1 MEEEVEDLIHDSD
14 RGEEGDVDRASLELA
29 QAKHLPATT
38 FFIMPFISYSL
49 AHEPSARQ
57 AAAVDGDSMTRNW
70 KLKGPKIVVEPPGPR
85 SKSAMKRKEKFVT
98 VGLGV
103 SLPAEIDFAEG
114 PFLRDVDGNV
124 YLDFTVG
131 LGALNC
137 GHRPREILDAWKLQ
151 IDRFDHI
158 CAMVSMYEPYLRLAE
173 ELSRICPG
181 HLGKSLIMNSG
192 SEAIENSVKIAKA
205 YNRKRWIVSY
215 VTGYHGRTY
224 LGLSLMGKDKPFRE
238 GFGTMYPNVKLVD
251 FAYCYR
257 CPLDLEYPSCGLSCA
272 DLVEKAVTSK
282 RLRDDVCCFVMEP
295 VQGAGGFLSP
305 PPGYWERI
313 RRICDDNEIVLI
325 DDEIQTGFGRTGRL
339 FAIEHWKVEP
349 DLVVTGKS
357 LSMGLPIGAV
367 TGRDDIMSAPTPASL
382 GGTYGGSPICC
393 AGALEAIKLAKLWL
407 PNAKM
412 IHSVEKRRLDE
423 CMERFEAVGDARGLG
438 AMMGIELVQT
448 KKRKEPAPELT
459 RKVQLNCFKK
469 GLYVSSGGYF
479 NSVLRLHPPLTITRS
494 LLETGLDILERALEE
509 ETKFS

>member
-1 MEEEVEDLIHDSD
+1 MADK
-14 RGEEGDVDRASLELA
+14 G
-29 QAKHLPATT
+29 
-38 FFIMPFISYSL
+38 
-49 AHEPSARQ
+49 
-57 AAAVDGDSMTRNW
+57 
-70 KLKGPKIVVEPPGPR
+70 KLSGPRIVVEPPGPR
-85 SKSAMKRKEKFVT
+85 SRSAIKRKERFVT

-103 SLPAEIDFAEG
+103 SLPAVIDRADG
-114 PFLRDVDGNV
+114 PFLQDVDGNV

-137 GHRPREILDAWKLQ
+137 GHRPKEVVHAWKRQ
-151 IDRFDHI
+151 IDKFDHI

-205 YNRKRWIVSY
+205 YNRKRWLVSY

-224 LGLSLMGKDKPFRE
+224 LGLSLMGKEKPFRE
-238 GFGTMYPNVKLVD
+238 GFGSMYQNVKLVD

-257 CPLDLEYPSCGLSCA
+257 CPLDLEYPSCGISCTG
-272 DLVEKAVTSK
+272 LVEEAVTSK
-282 RLRDDVCCFVMEP
+282 KLKDDVCCLVMEP
-295 VQGAGGFLSP
+295 VQGAGGFLCP
-305 PPGYWERI
+305 PPGYWEQI
-313 RRICDDNEIVLI
+313 RRICDDNGIILI

-349 DLVVTGKS
+349 DIVVTGKS

-367 TGRDDIMSAPTPASL
+367 TGRDEIMSAPTPASL

-393 AGALEAIKLAKLWL
+393 AGALEAIKLAKRWTS
-407 PNAKM
+407 NAKM
-412 IHSVEKRRLDE
+412 IHSVEKRRFE
-423 CMERFEAVGDARGLG
+423 EWESRFEEVGDARGLG
-438 AMMGIELVQT
+438 AMMAIELVRT
-448 KKRKEPAPELT
+448 KKGKEPAPELA
-459 RKVQLNCFKK
+459 RKVQLSCFKK

-494 LLETGLDILERALEE
+494 LLETGLDILERALKE
-509 ETKFS
+509 ETKSR